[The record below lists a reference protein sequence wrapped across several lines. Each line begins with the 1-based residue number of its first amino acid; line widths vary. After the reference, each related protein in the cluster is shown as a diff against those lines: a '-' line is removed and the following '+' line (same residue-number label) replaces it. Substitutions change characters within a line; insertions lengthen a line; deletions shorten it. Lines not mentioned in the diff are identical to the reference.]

1 MFLNSASHLSLALG
15 KEISGIPY
23 VGDLSKMPHLLIAGA
38 TGSGKSVFVN
48 AMIMSILFKATPE
61 DVRFLMID
69 PKMLE
74 LSAYEGIPHLLTP
87 VITDARKAT
96 AVLKTIVAEMEKR
109 YKLMAE
115 LGGKNIESYNQL
127 SSRPKPRPKTTS
139 PRPQRKGLKARR

>member
-1 MFLNSASHLSLALG
+1 
-15 KEISGIPY
+15 
-23 VGDLSKMPHLLIAGA
+23 MPHLLIAGA

-96 AVLKTIVAEMEKR
+96 AVLKTIVTEMEKR
-109 YKLMAE
+109 YKLMAM

-127 SSRPKPRPKTTS
+127 SQRGRGPRPKTTS
-139 PRPQRKGLKARR
+139 QRPQKKGLTSDRD